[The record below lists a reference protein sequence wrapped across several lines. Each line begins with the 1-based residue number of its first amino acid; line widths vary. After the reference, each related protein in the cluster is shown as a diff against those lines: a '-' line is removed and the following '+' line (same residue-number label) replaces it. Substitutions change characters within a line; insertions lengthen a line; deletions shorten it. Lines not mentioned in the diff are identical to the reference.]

1 MLRSLIAFCLSRRL
15 LVMVAFLAFI
25 GIGSVAFLALN
36 IGVYVFLAALMLE
49 TYSLLAV
56 AFVCFLAAFA
66 PALKLVGHR

>member
-1 MLRSLIAFCLSRRL
+1 MEPAPPLKIVLP
-15 LVMVAFLAFI
+15 
-25 GIGSVAFLALN
+25 AFLALN